1 MFHGGHCNH
10 LVKCERITGELTG
23 AEKTTLVEL
32 PSLTEKARQNKIP
45 TKKSRPARMVLSEN
59 FGAEP
64 LIAKLA

>member
-1 MFHGGHCNH
+1 MFHGGHCDP
-10 LVKCERITGELTG
+10 LARDEQITGELTG
-23 AEKTTLVEL
+23 AEKTTLVES